1 MPSEHAGIAAIA
13 TSVPPF
19 PLPQNEVVEHARQTF
34 GNRFRDFDRM
44 RPVFDNAG
52 IDMRYSVR
60 PFEWFHGAQG
70 WPERTQAFLD
80 GATALFVEAARAA
93 LEKAGLTAADVDT
106 VVTVSSTG
114 IATPSLEALAHA
126 AMGFR
131 RDVRRV
137 PVFGLG
143 CAGGVTGLALA
154 GRLAVAAPGSIVLL
168 VAVEVCTLAF
178 RADEL
183 TKSNIVATALFG
195 DGAAA
200 AVISTAAGA
209 GPRITASGE
218 HLWPDTLG
226 IMGWTVDPIGFGAIF
241 SRSIP
246 DLVTEKLR
254 PAVEAFLGAHGETTG
269 SLENFAFHPGGTKV
283 VDALETVFDLPPGN
297 LQAERDTLRAYG
309 NMSSPT
315 ALFVLDAKLKAG
327 IPGRGLLSAL
337 GPGFTG
343 SFVRFDA

>member
-1 MPSEHAGIAAIA
+1 MPNAPARIVAIA
-13 TSVPPF
+13 TSVPEF
-19 PLPQNEVVEHARQTF
+19 PLPQSEVVEHARQTF
-34 GNRFRDFDRM
+34 GTRFRDFDRM

-52 IDMRYSVR
+52 IEMRYSVR
-60 PFEWFHGAQG
+60 PFDWFHGQQG
-70 WPERTQAFLD
+70 WPERTAAFLE
-80 GATALFVEAARAA
+80 GATALFVDAARAA
-93 LEKAGLTAADVDT
+93 LAMAGLSADQVDT

-114 IATPSLEALAHA
+114 IATPSLEALANT

-131 RDVRRV
+131 ADIRRV

-154 GRLAVAAPGSIVLL
+154 ERLAVAAPGSVVLL

-183 TKSNIVATALFG
+183 TKSNIIATALFG

-200 AVISTAAGA
+200 AIVSTAAGE
-209 GPRITASGE
+209 GPRIIASGE
-218 HLWPDTLG
+218 HLWPETLG

-254 PAVEAFLGAHGETTG
+254 PAVDSFLARLGETTADIDG
-269 SLENFAFHPGGTKV
+269 YAFHPGGTKV
-283 VDALETVFDLPPGN
+283 VEALEAVFEQPAGS
-297 LQAERDTLRAYG
+297 LQMERDTLRAYG

-315 ALFVLDAKLKAG
+315 ALFVLKGKLEAG
-327 IPGRGLLSAL
+327 MPGRNLLSAL

-343 SFVRFDA
+343 SFLRFDC